1 MNGNKFKRLNKGA
14 EIVMDGKTYQ
24 VLATDG
30 MGRVQMQ
37 QIGYYVDDRKVR
49 DEVFDS
55 FDDCMDLLQDMRTND
70 VDYDLTSSDIVE
82 TTCGNKF
89 WVHYKDIE
97 DDDIIY
103 SYEK

>member
-1 MNGNKFKRLNKGA
+1 MNGNKFKRLSKGA

-49 DEVFDS
+49 D
-55 FDDCMDLLQDMRTND
+55 
-70 VDYDLTSSDIVE
+70 
-82 TTCGNKF
+82 
-89 WVHYKDIE
+89 
-97 DDDIIY
+97 
-103 SYEK
+103 